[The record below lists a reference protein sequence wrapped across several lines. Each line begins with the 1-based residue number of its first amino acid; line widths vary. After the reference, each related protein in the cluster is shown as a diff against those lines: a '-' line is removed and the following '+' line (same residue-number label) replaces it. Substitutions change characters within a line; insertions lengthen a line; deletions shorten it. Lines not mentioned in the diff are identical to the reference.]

1 MRPIVALWFCALL
14 ITMAAAL
21 RADQPRPNVLLM
33 VSDDERPDT
42 IHALGNSL
50 IDTPHLDRLVASG
63 TAFTRAVAPNPICT
77 PSRAE
82 ILSGCSSF
90 RNGVIDFGEPIAK
103 DILTWAATM
112 QSAGYHTWYI
122 GKWHNDGRPTQR
134 GYEETAGLYA
144 GGGGAA
150 AGQQIDWKGRTIT
163 GYRGWVFQDDAGQ
176 KFPEKGVGLTP
187 TISADLA
194 DAAIGL
200 IKRQS
205 KKPFFL
211 HVNFTAPHDPLLMP
225 PGYESKYPADR
236 MPLPANF
243 LPQHPFDHGNFRG
256 RDELLWPF
264 PRTESDVRQ
273 ELAYYYAVI
282 SHLDAQIGRILAAL
296 DETQQAERTI
306 VIFTSDHGVGIGS
319 HGIRGKQNM
328 YEHTIGVPLVM
339 RGPGIPQNQKIT
351 AQCLLRDLYPTVCEL
366 TKVPVPRE
374 IEGRSLAPV
383 LRGETKEV
391 YPFVCGYFRNF
402 QRMIRTDR
410 WKLCRYPQVE
420 RMQLFDLAADP
431 NEMRDLSADGS
442 HAATRAELERKL
454 CEWQVAAKDPLVT
467 PRP

>member
-1 MRPIVALWFCALL
+1 MRPIVALWFCALP
-14 ITMAAAL
+14 ITMAAVL

-103 DILTWAATM
+103 DIPTWAATM

-176 KFPEKGVGLTP
+176 KFPEKGIGLTP

-194 DAAIGL
+194 GAAIGL

-225 PGYESKYPADR
+225 PGFESKYPADR

-410 WKLCRYPQVE
+410 WKLIRYPQVE

-442 HAATRAELERKL
+442 HAAMRAELERKL
-454 CEWQVAAKDPLVT
+454 REWQVAAKDPLVT
-467 PRP
+467 PQP

>member
-103 DILTWAATM
+103 DIPTWAATM

-176 KFPEKGVGLTP
+176 KFPEKGIGLTP

-194 DAAIGL
+194 GAAIGL

-225 PGYESKYPADR
+225 PGFESKYPADR

-410 WKLCRYPQVE
+410 WKLIRYPQVE

-442 HAATRAELERKL
+442 HAAMRAELERKL
-454 CEWQVAAKDPLVT
+454 REWQVAAKDPLVT
-467 PRP
+467 PQP